1 MDSFTEFPI
10 ITTLFKKVQSYLCQ
24 PLRLQKKS
32 NNKKQK
38 IEKNWKKRSVEMESV
53 PRIIIKDSNDLYN
66 LIHNNKP
73 VIITNFQDQWAS
85 SDTFTKKSLVD
96 KFGEYL
102 VRVSVSESG
111 RFDGPENGTLWGLG
125 PETDVLVRPPATSML
140 FADVLKLMSQSN
152 NKETFYL
159 EYLALNQY
167 LGNDFLNLI
176 PIPAQVNSTD
186 LKHLVT
192 NLWIGSTPTI
202 SPLHYDDY
210 ENLLCQIKGQKEVIL
225 FPPNDHKNLYYVGRP
240 KGTLQYSYPGQ
251 FIREKSKVEARS
263 VIFGS
268 SVNIDEPDEKRHPLY
283 KKAHP
288 IRALLQP
295 KDVLY
300 LPAYWHHEVQSIP
313 DDNEGINVA
322 VNFWFAS
329 HQTSAPVGM

>member
-1 MDSFTEFPI
+1 MV
-10 ITTLFKKVQSYLCQ
+10 FKTIQESLCK
-24 PLRLQKKS
+24 PLRFTTTGS
-32 NNKKQK
+32 SSSKKQK
-38 IEKNWKKRSVEMESV
+38 LRRNWKKREAEMEAV
-53 PRIIIKDSNDLYN
+53 PRVTINDANDLYE
-66 LIHNNKP
+66 LIRNNKP
-73 VIITNFQDQWAS
+73 VIITNFQDDWAS
-85 SDTFTKKSLVD
+85 PDAFTKKKLED

-125 PETDVLVRPPATSML
+125 PDTDVLVRPPATSML
-140 FADVLKLMSQSN
+140 FGDVMKLMSRSN

-167 LGNDFLNLI
+167 LGQDFLNMI
-176 PIPAQVNSTD
+176 PIPGHVNSTN

-192 NLWIGSTPTI
+192 NLWIGSTPTV

-251 FIREKSKVEARS
+251 FTRDRTKVESRS
-263 VIFGS
+263 VVFGS
-268 SVNIDEPDEKRHPLY
+268 SVNIDDPNFIRHPLY
-283 KKAHP
+283 KNSHP
-288 IRALLQP
+288 IRALLKP

-313 DDNEGINVA
+313 HDDDDDDDNDGINVA
-322 VNFWFAS
+322 VNFWFANM
-329 HQTSAPVGM
+329 TAPIDGM